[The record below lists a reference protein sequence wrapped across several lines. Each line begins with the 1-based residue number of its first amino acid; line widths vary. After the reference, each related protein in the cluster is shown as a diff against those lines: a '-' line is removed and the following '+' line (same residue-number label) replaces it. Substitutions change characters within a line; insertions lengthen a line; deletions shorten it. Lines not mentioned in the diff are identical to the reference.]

1 LEVGEMENS
10 MELEFCIIVE
20 MVELRSKES
29 GSMERELDGLEE
41 LSC

>member
-1 LEVGEMENS
+1 LEVGEMGNS
-10 MELEFCIIVE
+10 MELEYCIIVE
-20 MVELRSKES
+20 MELRSKES